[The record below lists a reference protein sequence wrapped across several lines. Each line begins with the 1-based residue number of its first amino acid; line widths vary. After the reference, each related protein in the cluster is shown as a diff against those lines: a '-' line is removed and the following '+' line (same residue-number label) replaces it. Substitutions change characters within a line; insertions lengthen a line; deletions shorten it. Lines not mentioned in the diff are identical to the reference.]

1 MNFNDNRMHPDDKKN
16 MVIFFAACV
25 GLFLIYDIFIAQPQM
40 EKLEQAKQLAATQP
54 AIESVTKQPITREEA
69 VASGGRITINS
80 DTLRG
85 SLNLT
90 GGRIDDLSLK
100 NYMTEPEGDEEVV
113 LLNPVGTPH
122 AYYGEFGW
130 VSSDESL
137 AMPSKS
143 TRWSANQSSISAG
156 ETVTMQWNNPQGLQ
170 FAKDIT
176 LDDQYMFT
184 VEQSV
189 RNTSRQPV
197 TLYPFALIGRD
208 GMPPE
213 MTGAFILHEGPI
225 GYIGDE
231 LYEVDYSDLDDR
243 DNTTVNSNDGWIGM
257 TDKYWLTALTTGKD
271 YTEDVKYRFV
281 GEPRGNT
288 ITHYQTDMMGAAVTL
303 QPGESAT
310 IPVEF
315 FVGPK
320 IVSMLEEY
328 SANNNDHI
336 GNRLLHFFIRDKSE
350 KNLKQANFPHF
361 DLAVDFG
368 ILYFLTRPFYEV
380 LSFLNGIF
388 GNFAVALL
396 VFTVIIK
403 LCVFPLAQK
412 SYRSFARMRKV
423 APQMVELREKYGDD
437 RVKLQAEIFALYKK
451 ENVNPMAG
459 CFPILL
465 QIPIFFALYK
475 VFYVNI
481 GMRHEPF
488 WGWINDM
495 STYDP
500 TNIFELFGLMPWDA
514 PSFLHI
520 GAWPIIMG
528 LTMAL
533 QQRLSPPPTDQ
544 TQKIIF
550 AIMPFWLIV
559 ILAKFPAGLVIYWS
573 WSNTLSILQQYILL
587 RQEGVRVN
595 IFTRT
600 RAEKELEELIEHQDD
615 EAEKHKPIDH
625 DDIDKTSKTVK
636 PKKRKKKK

>member
-1 MNFNDNRMHPDDKKN
+1 MKNNMNFNDNRMHPDDKKN

-40 EKLEQAKQLAATQP
+40 EKLEQAKQLAASQP
-54 AIESVTKQPITREEA
+54 AIESITKQPITREEA
-69 VASGGRITINS
+69 VSSGGRITIDS

-85 SLNLT
+85 SLNLQ

-113 LLNPVGTPH
+113 LLNPVGAPH

-130 VSSDESL
+130 VSTDETL
-137 AMPSKS
+137 TMPSKT
-143 TRWSANQSSISAG
+143 TRWNANQSSITAG
-156 ETVTMQWNNPQGLQ
+156 ETVSMAWSNRQGLQ

-184 VEQSV
+184 VKQSV
-189 RNTSRQPV
+189 RNTSGKPV

-208 GMPPE
+208 GLPPE

-243 DNTTVNSNDGWIGM
+243 DNTTVNSDNGWIGM
-257 TDKYWLTALTTGKD
+257 TDKYWLAALTMGRD
-271 YTEDVKYRFV
+271 YTDNVKYRFV
-281 GEPRGNT
+281 GEPRGNS
-288 ITHYQTDMMGAAVTL
+288 ITHYQTDMMGVAVTL
-303 QPGESAT
+303 QPGESASV
-310 IPVEF
+310 PVEF
-315 FVGPK
+315 FAGPK

-328 SANNNDHI
+328 SEQHDI
-336 GNRLLHFFIRDKSE
+336 
-350 KNLKQANFPHF
+350 PHF

-380 LSFLNGIF
+380 LAFLNGIF

-423 APQMVELREKYGDD
+423 APQMVELREKHGDD
-437 RVKLQAEIFALYKK
+437 RVKLQAAIFALYKK

-488 WGWINDM
+488 WGWISDM
-495 STYDP
+495 STYDL

-520 GAWPIIMG
+520 GVWPIIMG

-550 AIMPFWLIV
+550 SIMPFWLII

-573 WSNTLSILQQYILL
+573 WSNTLSILQQYVLL

-615 EAEKHKPIDH
+615 EAEKQKPIDH